1 MLREIAIRI
10 KPSTSKS
17 LSPDKS
23 IGMVSAGCATRRSQ
37 HIFLNLVPV
46 RVRAGDKVVT
56 TYAFLDQGSTATLC
70 KPRLLQRLEISGEN
84 ANFSLTTVTQEKKD
98 VHSKKAKLSVS
109 ALNES
114 HYFDLPEVFC
124 VEQLPTKCN
133 PCLTETELKRWTHLQ
148 GIEIPE
154 LRNKDVQL
162 LIGVDNPELFRTQ
175 DERYGRT
182 NEPFAVKTMLG
193 WSIIGG
199 SAYRKNTL
207 NVNFVSK
214 ADQLLQDQVN
224 CLWKLDM
231 TPNYDTKPG
240 MSRNDRYAMDI
251 LRKSKKRVNG
261 HYQLKLLWKPGFPKL
276 KSNFKQAT
284 FRLDA
289 LRRRFAR
296 DETLR
301 KMYTETIQGYVDKGF
316 AERINE
322 DYPEDD
328 NCWYLPHHAV
338 SHPRKPKVRVVF
350 DCAARFNGT
359 SLNEQLLT
367 GPDLLNNL
375 FGVITRFRKGR
386 VTLVADI
393 ESMYHQ
399 VLVDTD
405 DRKYLKF
412 LWWPYGNTN
421 LPPAKYC
428 MKVHVFGAASSPACA
443 NYALRQTAIDNNL
456 LFSKK
461 TIDTVLENFYMDD
474 CLKSVGSAEEAIK
487 ESDELTRLLK
497 RGGFNLTKWL
507 SNSDQ
512 VISSFSLEKRAKVC
526 LDLSQSKNILHRVLG
541 VTLNFDED
549 CFQIDVNVKN
559 KPLTRRGIL
568 SQISAVFD
576 PLGFV
581 APTMLKARLIL
592 QDLCRLE

>member
-1 MLREIAIRI
+1 M
-10 KPSTSKS
+10 
-17 LSPDKS
+17 
-23 IGMVSAGCATRRSQ
+23 
-37 HIFLNLVPV
+37 
-46 RVRAGDKVVT
+46 
-56 TYAFLDQGSTATLC
+56 
-70 KPRLLQRLEISGEN
+70 
-84 ANFSLTTVTQEKKD
+84 
-98 VHSKKAKLSVS
+98 
-109 ALNES
+109 
-114 HYFDLPEVFC
+114 
-124 VEQLPTKCN
+124 
-133 PCLTETELKRWTHLQ
+133 
-148 GIEIPE
+148 
-154 LRNKDVQL
+154 RNKDVQL
-162 LIGVDNPELFRTQ
+162 LIGVDNPELFWTQ

-251 LRKSKKRVNG
+251 LRKSKKWVNG

-276 KSNFKQAT
+276 KSNFKQANS
-284 FRLDA
+284 RLDA

-322 DYPEDD
+322 DDPEDD

-338 SHPRKPKVRVVF
+338 SHPRKPDKVRVVF

-412 LWWPYGNTN
+412 LWWPNGNTN
-421 LPPAKYC
+421 LQPAKYC

-443 NYALRQTAIDNNL
+443 NFALQQTTIDNDL
-456 LFSKK
+456 SFSKK

-512 VISSFSLEKRAKVC
+512 VISNFALEKRAKVC

-541 VTLNFDED
+541 VVLDFNED
-549 CFQIDVNVKN
+549 CFQIDVNVKD

-581 APTMLKARLIL
+581 APTTLKARLIL
-592 QDLCRLE
+592 QDLCRLELGWDVPIPEHLAYRWSKWISNLNCLAQLKVDRYFLDFREADQIQLHVFCDASQEGYGVVAYLRICKSGNICIKFVIGKSRLAPMKSISVPRLELEAATLAAKLNYAILRELRRTDMTSTLWTDSNLEAVQDPEC